1 MTHPGHQEI
10 EVKRMKIAFIT
21 DDGEQISHHFG
32 RAPYYLVIEVT
43 DGTVVGRE
51 MRDKMGHT
59 HFSAQDEHHEHENQ
73 YGHGMESHG
82 KHVSMAEAI
91 SDCEALICGGMGM
104 GAYQSM
110 QALGITP
117 IVTEKSDIEELLQA
131 YLDGSLKDQ
140 TEMLH

>member
-1 MTHPGHQEI
+1 
-10 EVKRMKIAFIT
+10 MKIAFIT
-21 DDGEQISHHFG
+21 DDGEQISRHFG
-32 RAPYYLVIEVT
+32 RSPYYLVIEVT
-43 DGTVVGRE
+43 DGKVVGRE
-51 MRDKMGHT
+51 MRDKLGHQ
-59 HFSAQDEHHEHENQ
+59 HFAAQGEEHHEHEQHN
-73 YGHGMESHG
+73 GHSGMESHG